1 MKVKLLFALCLLY
14 SSTTIAQKAKNWQLN
29 SYQFNMGGV
38 MSTKIPAAT
47 YTNYESILS
56 SQYEGLMVWD
66 TPKSLTNL
74 RMNPIYNANIQL
86 FNSKLNSIQRIGLFL
101 NSRKVSSFLTQTLT
115 IVDTTVSPFGYVLGD
130 LRLDHTSPVLTI
142 DYAYLKQLNVNQQLK
157 FQFGAGVYLGLSLG
171 NKITTII
178 SRNSPYGEYF
188 FAGGYSTS
196 DIMSRGSTIGNFAK
210 NNFNAGIYATFGLEY
225 SLHDALAEQHRWF
238 ITYENRIC
246 YDFFA
251 VKNVPSSW
259 FSFQSVQMFG
269 IKYYLNRN

>member
-14 SSTTIAQKAKNWQLN
+14 SSTTIAQNAKNWQLN
-29 SYQFNMGGV
+29 SYQFNIGGV

-47 YTNYESILS
+47 YANYDSILAYNYEGVL
-56 SQYEGLMVWD
+56 VWG

-74 RMNPIYNANIQL
+74 RMRPIFNANIEL
-86 FNSKLNSIQRIGLFL
+86 FNSNSGAVQRFGISL
-101 NSRKVSSFLTQTLT
+101 NSRLLTSFLTQT
-115 IVDTTVSPFGYVLGD
+115 ISYPDSVAFPFGQLSD
-130 LRLDHTSPVLTI
+130 LRVDHKSPVLTF
-142 DYAYLKQLNVNQQLK
+142 DYAYLKKIKVTKQLNFN
-157 FQFGAGVYLGLSLG
+157 FGAGLYLGLSLG
-171 NKITTII
+171 NQINTYL
-178 SRNSPYGEYF
+178 SQSDYYGVLYS
-188 FAGGYSTS
+188 GGYSTS

-210 NNFNAGIYATFGLEY
+210 NNFNTGIYATFGLEY

-259 FSFQSVQMFG
+259 LSFQSTHMFG

>member
-14 SSTTIAQKAKNWQLN
+14 SSATFAQKAKNWQLN
-29 SYQFNMGGV
+29 SCQFNMGGV
-38 MSTKIPAAT
+38 MSTKIPAAS
-47 YTNYESILS
+47 YDNYESILS

-86 FNSKLNSIQRIGLFL
+86 FNSKLNAIQRIGFSL

-115 IVDTTVSPFGYVLGD
+115 PVDTSVSPFGYVLGD
-130 LRLDHTSPVLTI
+130 LRLDHTSPVVTV
-142 DYAYLKQLNVNQQLK
+142 DYAYLKQLNVTQQLK
-157 FQFGAGVYLGLSLG
+157 FQFGAGVYLGFSLG
-171 NKITTII
+171 NKISTIV
-178 SRNSPYGEYF
+178 SMTDMYGEF
-188 FAGGYSTS
+188 FGARGFGTS
-196 DIMSRGSTIGNFAK
+196 DILTGSTIGNFAK
-210 NNFNAGIYATFGLEY
+210 HNFNAGIYASFGLEY
-225 SLHDALAEQHRWF
+225 SLHDQLAEKQKWF
-238 ITYENRIC
+238 LTYENRFC

-259 FSFQSVQMFG
+259 FSFQSVQMLG